1 MHYTYIFSVTYL
13 VENRKEVSTA
23 YCSHLHV
30 TQKLQKEKNMF
41 VCKPVTIIKF
51 NLCFNLRM
59 LFFIKHL
66 SKFSIMLVLAALH
79 NYITIKIC
87 TWVYA

>member
-41 VCKPVTIIKF
+41 VCKPVTIVKLNLFF
-51 NLCFNLRM
+51 NFRM
-59 LFFIKHL
+59 LFFYQTFEKM
-66 SKFSIMLVLAALH
+66 F
-79 NYITIKIC
+79 NYVSTSC
-87 TWVYA
+87 LT

>member
-1 MHYTYIFSVTYL
+1 MHYTYIVSVTYL
-13 VENRKEVSTA
+13 VENRKRFPQLTA
-23 YCSHLHV
+23 HLHV
-30 TQKLQKEKNMF
+30 TQKLQKDKNMF
-41 VCKPVTIIKF
+41 VCKPDTIVKL

-79 NYITIKIC
+79 SYIAIKIC